1 MDERIRVTVEHG
13 VAQVRIARPEKR
25 NALDFAMFAA
35 LADATVS
42 LAHDNAV
49 RCVVLSGEGPCFSAG
64 IDLAALAAPPA
75 MDLMAR
81 THGDA
86 NGLQAAAWGWRT
98 LPVPVIAAVHG
109 LAFGAGFQ
117 IMLGADIRIAAPDT
131 QFSIMEMRW
140 GIVPD
145 LGGMALMRGL
155 VRDDVARELVFTGRR
170 FDGEDAAA
178 LGVVT
183 RTAADP
189 LETAMALAREIAS
202 SSPDAVRAA
211 KRLLNLPGQAGAR
224 EIMLAE
230 SAEQLALMR
239 SPNHREALLA
249 AREGRAPAFADFA
262 G

>member
-1 MDERIRVTVEHG
+1 MDERIRITLDG
-13 VAQVRIARPEKR
+13 GIAQVRIIRPDKR
-25 NALDFAMFAA
+25 NALDFDMFAA
-35 LADATVS
+35 LADAMVQ
-42 LAHDNAV
+42 LAEDRTV
-49 RCVVLSGEGPCFSAG
+49 RCVVLSGEGHCFSAG
-64 IDLAALAAPPA
+64 IDLVALAAPPD

-81 THGDA
+81 SHGDA

-117 IMLGADIRIAAPDT
+117 IMLGADLRIATTDC

-140 GIVPD
+140 GLVPD

-155 VRDDVARELVFTGRR
+155 VRDDVARELVFSGRR
-170 FDGEDAAA
+170 FGGVEAAA
-178 LGVVT
+178 MGVVT
-183 RTAADP
+183 RLADDP
-189 LETAMALAREIAS
+189 LAAAMAMAREIAT

-230 SAEQLALMR
+230 SAEQITLMQ
-239 SPNHREALLA
+239 SANHREALIA
-249 AREGRAPAFADFA
+249 AREGRTPAFANFA